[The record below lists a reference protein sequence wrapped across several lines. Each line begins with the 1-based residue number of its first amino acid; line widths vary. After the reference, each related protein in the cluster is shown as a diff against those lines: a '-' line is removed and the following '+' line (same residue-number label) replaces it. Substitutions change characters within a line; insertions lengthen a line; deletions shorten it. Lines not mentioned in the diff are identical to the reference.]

1 MNFKVVLSGH
11 NRELLNLMVKL
22 FIVSAKEA
30 DYAIKIES
38 VLPENIFEPLYYN
51 IFLKGSEKN
60 SYHEVIADFDEVIDI
75 ESKDYSPSKLMIN
88 IDKNSLHYWYIFGH
102 LFRRIDDLSTA
113 FVTGYLIEQKKE
125 AELKNFR
132 SA

>member
-1 MNFKVVLSGH
+1 MNYKVVLAGH
-11 NRELLNLMVKL
+11 NTEVLNLVVKL

-38 VLPENIFEPLYYN
+38 KLPENIFEPHYYT
-51 IFLKGSEKN
+51 ILLKGSEKN
-60 SYHEVIADFDEVIDI
+60 SFHEVIVDFDDVIDI
-75 ESKDYSPSKLMIN
+75 EQKDYSPSKLMIN

-102 LFRRIDDLSTA
+102 IFRRIDDLSTA